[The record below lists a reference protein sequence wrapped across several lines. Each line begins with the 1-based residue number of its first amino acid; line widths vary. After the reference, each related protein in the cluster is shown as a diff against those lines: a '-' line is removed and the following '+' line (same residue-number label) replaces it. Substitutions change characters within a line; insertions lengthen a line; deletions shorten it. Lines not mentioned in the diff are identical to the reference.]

1 MIHLIPLD
9 VVRVKEQERK
19 GTKMMTALEQAKK
32 KLEEYFSPL
41 NLDLSLD
48 KKCKVMIDFEMDN
61 DKDSSRGGSGNI
73 LYQTMPLS
81 FFELED
87 LADIISDITGFLV
100 YSIC

>member
-1 MIHLIPLD
+1 MTHVTPLNA
-9 VVRVKEQERK
+9 VRAKEQEK
-19 GTKMMTALEQAKK
+19 KDIKMITALEQVKK